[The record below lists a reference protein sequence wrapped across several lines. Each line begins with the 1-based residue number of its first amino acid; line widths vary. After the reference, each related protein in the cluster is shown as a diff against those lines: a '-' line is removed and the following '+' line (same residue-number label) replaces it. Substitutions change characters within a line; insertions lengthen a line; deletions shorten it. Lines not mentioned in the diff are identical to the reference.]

1 MQLFQFSTYLLF
13 YCSTFPIFHF
23 SCPGSANTRREGQEA
38 RVYKTCY
45 PDLPRTGSSWGI
57 LQGTLYPVQWTV
69 CSVQCAVCS
78 VQCAVCSVSVS
89 HTPITWPRWEHWVIL
104 NKGRSPRVQ
113 YYQCS
118 RGLVWGLGHWHYTTA
133 GLPPDGPASTRVSL
147 TNVTP
152 V

>member
-78 VQCAVCSVSVS
+78 VQCISVPYPHNLAEMRTLSNIEQG
-89 HTPITWPRWEHWVIL
+89 PQ
-104 NKGRSPRVQ
+104 PRVQ

-133 GLPPDGPASTRVSL
+133 GLPPDGPASTRVTL

>member
-23 SCPGSANTRREGQEA
+23 SCPGSANKRREGQEA

-78 VQCAVCSVSVS
+78 VQCISVPYPHNLAEMRTLSNIEQG
-89 HTPITWPRWEHWVIL
+89 PQ
-104 NKGRSPRVQ
+104 PRVQ

-133 GLPPDGPASTRVSL
+133 GLPPDGPASTRVTL

-152 V
+152 W